1 MREFFPE
8 FSSEDSLREEES
20 YAYFIHQPGKFW
32 VIEEGEVIVGFIGV
46 QLQTNRRADLIQ
58 LRVRKSHRR
67 RGIGTL
73 LVEKV
78 EEYARS
84 RGKERMILHTA
95 ERLVNAR
102 KLYEKSGYILESSTK
117 TSPPHAFTVM
127 TYKKDLLSAK
137 KK

>member
-1 MREFFPE
+1 M
-8 FSSEDSLREEES
+8 
-20 YAYFIHQPGKFW
+20 
-32 VIEEGEVIVGFIGV
+32 
-46 QLQTNRRADLIQ
+46 Q

-67 RGIGTL
+67 RGIGTS

-78 EEYARS
+78 EGFTLF
-84 RGKERMILHTA
+84 RGKEKMILHTA

-117 TSPPHAFTVM
+117 TSPPLEFTVM
-127 TYKKDLLSAK
+127 TYRKDLLSEK